1 MLSPQQYAALCGA
14 AQFLSGPQFVSGGAY
29 NRGYGMAGMADI
41 SGFGSEIAGGYGG
54 QDPVSALLG
63 MDMSVGFNPL
73 EALFNA
79 PGQIAHGLYSGLTHL
94 NPFDSN
100 FLLRQHHAAA
110 AGHPAVAAAIQ
121 QKMLQTG
128 SAVVDRANTKARKT
142 VSPLVATVVGGGL
155 NANIPSSPQTLFLPE
170 TFVIPASI
178 APSFTV
184 QDIKV
189 GNVSQFPTTGDV
201 PGEMFA
207 QNAFNNGIRLD
218 TVNPAINLSVA
229 VTNITG
235 GSLTFRGGFYG
246 TLVQ

>member
-1 MLSPQQYAALCGA
+1 MCGA
-14 AQFLSGPQFVSGGAY
+14 AQFLSGGNPFVQGNPFISGAPNFVSGG
-29 NRGYGMAGMADI
+29 MAEIAGW
-41 SGFGSEIAGGYGG
+41 GNEIAGG
-54 QDPVSALLG
+54 DPVSALLG
-63 MDMSVGFNPL
+63 GSYDPGMMGFNPL
-73 EALFNA
+73 AA
-79 PGQIAHGLYSGLTHL
+79 IANLPNTLYHGLTKL

-100 FLLRQHHAAA
+100 FLLRSHPS
-110 AGHPAVAAAIQ
+110 HPAN
-121 QKMLQTG
+121 LQTQAINNQIAAHG
-128 SAVVDRANTKARKT
+128 AAVVDRHNTKARKT

-155 NANIPSSPQTLFLPE
+155 NANIPSNPQTLFLPE